1 MNREQAVHGAVLDDH
16 GSLLETI
23 LDCADEVVASWDNE
37 GTTERRHVVEPFKN
51 ALADRDVT
59 GRLPALLVDAVAALG
74 EELPAEPVAAPPYLT
89 VTSVGPVLR
98 ATLADAR
105 LVMTIRVFAIERDP
119 TRYVRGAAT
128 PAEALIVALK
138 SR

>member
-1 MNREQAVHGAVLDDH
+1 MNREQIVRKSVLDDH
-16 GSLLETI
+16 ESLLETI
-23 LDCADEVVASWDNE
+23 LDCADEVVASWDDE
-37 GTTERRHVVEPFKN
+37 ATTERRHVVEPFEN
-51 ALADRDVT
+51 TLVDRDIT
-59 GRLPALLVDAVAALG
+59 GRLPALLAGAVDALG

-89 VTSVGPVLR
+89 ITSVGPVLR

-119 TRYVRGAAT
+119 TRYVRGATT
-128 PAEALIVALK
+128 PSEALAVALK

>member
-1 MNREQAVHGAVLDDH
+1 MNREQVVRKSILDDH
-16 GSLLETI
+16 ESLLATI
-23 LDCADEVVASWDNE
+23 LDCADGVAASWDDE
-37 GTTERRHVVEPFKN
+37 GTTERRCVVEPFEN
-51 ALADRDVT
+51 ALADRDIT

-105 LVMTIRVFAIERDP
+105 LVMTIRVFAIKRDP

-128 PAEALIVALK
+128 PAEALAVALK

>member
-1 MNREQAVHGAVLDDH
+1 MARKSAVREYVLHSHGE
-16 GSLLETI
+16 LLETV
-23 LDCADEVVASWDNE
+23 LACADGVAASWD
-37 GTTERRHVVEPFKN
+37 GDATTDRERVVEPFEQ
-51 ALADRDVT
+51 ALDERGVT
-59 GRLPALLVDAVAALG
+59 DRLPTLLAGVVDTLG
-74 EELPAEPVAAPPYLT
+74 EDLSAQPVAAPPYLA

-105 LVMTIRVFAIERDP
+105 LVVTIRVFAIERDP

-128 PAEALIVALK
+128 PSEALAVAFR